1 MTKDKTVKINIGY
14 WFHLDG
20 AERFCQE
27 HFGPGGDQADRRWF
41 YRLLDLKRP
50 RGNFGYPKFGN
61 EDLVLYFRH
70 PQDAMWFILKFKSE
84 FKAVI
89 CE

>member
-27 HFGPGGDQADRRWF
+27 HFGPGGVQADRRWF

-50 RGNFGYPKFGN
+50 RGNFGRLGSGFAPVCQFERKGRQRDGG
-61 EDLVLYFRH
+61 E
-70 PQDAMWFILKFKSE
+70 S
-84 FKAVI
+84 
-89 CE
+89 